1 MTHCGNEFTK
11 GMVREASVATGMP
24 EKSVKKWIE
33 NHKVQCR
40 KKAGIYNYE
49 NLSKK
54 QRIRSCRPYDVY
66 LSDKKKGKCQGNWN
80 DQTEEAMASYA
91 QRAASHS
98 QPIGPENKENNI
110 EFLVHELEKK
120 VNKFTSTTEKLD
132 VVAIAITKDGNRM
145 FICGSPI
152 PTKWFEKQRE
162 VQQSLKSL
170 YQPDDDNQ
178 LEDVNVLRS
187 KVTDMFN
194 RKYTSAIKGISGT
207 RCSYKAVDAGQ
218 VRAFNLPTGI
228 ILKRP
233 SSYAKNSLKALL
245 KKEDKIYFEVD
256 TMSHEEAASP
266 TEELQF
272 PEATE
277 DSDATEIIREPNM
290 AKRKAEVLTKK
301 TGKSVIKTGIKK
313 RKINNVDTMSH
324 GEAASPTEE
333 LLFPEATEDSDS
345 AEIIREPMTKRKTE
359 VVTKKKEKSANKS
372 RKKPNDD
379 IFLVEKIVG
388 HQSKGGQQYY
398 KIKWLDFSSKH
409 NTWEPIENLTSVMDM
424 VISYD
429 KKIQSI
435 VEKHQPI
442 ELKE

>member
-1 MTHCGNEFTK
+1 
-11 GMVREASVATGMP
+11 
-24 EKSVKKWIE
+24 
-33 NHKVQCR
+33 
-40 KKAGIYNYE
+40 
-49 NLSKK
+49 
-54 QRIRSCRPYDVY
+54 
-66 LSDKKKGKCQGNWN
+66 
-80 DQTEEAMASYA
+80 
-91 QRAASHS
+91 
-98 QPIGPENKENNI
+98 
-110 EFLVHELEKK
+110 
-120 VNKFTSTTEKLD
+120 
-132 VVAIAITKDGNRM
+132 M

-277 DSDATEIIREPNM
+277 DS
-290 AKRKAEVLTKK
+290 
-301 TGKSVIKTGIKK
+301 
-313 RKINNVDTMSH
+313 
-324 GEAASPTEE
+324 
-333 LLFPEATEDSDS
+333 